1 MTNQVIQTNGNLTSE
16 VQKWENCSKV
26 LNQKVVIIIKDLI
39 GNAKALVEIFS
50 KHYINIDATT
60 LRIAPKN
67 SGNQIPWLFKN
78 LSYNRLLDFSQ
89 HHVIKIKL

>member
-1 MTNQVIQTNGNLTSE
+1 MGKLF
-16 VQKWENCSKV
+16 KGFKSKRCH
-26 LNQKVVIIIKDLI
+26 NNKGLI

-67 SGNQIPWLFKN
+67 SGNQIP
-78 LSYNRLLDFSQ
+78 
-89 HHVIKIKL
+89 